1 MKKTARLALILSI
14 SLILVLIM
22 SACQQNNAK
31 VPESD
36 GITLEENI
44 DYVKRNKPSV
54 DFELED
60 LNGNKISLSDYEG
73 EIVFLNF
80 WGSWC
85 PPCRK
90 EMPYFETIHQQY
102 GNKGVNILAVS
113 STQVELQGGN
123 DSDKAKSQVKSFI
136 DDSGFTFPV
145 PLDPDSEVLGEY
157 NKIYP
162 VIGVPTTYMID
173 REGIIRYVLP
183 GAFQDVEHIE
193 AFIALLEQE

>member
-73 EIVFLNF
+73 
-80 WGSWC
+80 
-85 PPCRK
+85 
-90 EMPYFETIHQQY
+90 
-102 GNKGVNILAVS
+102 
-113 STQVELQGGN
+113 
-123 DSDKAKSQVKSFI
+123 
-136 DDSGFTFPV
+136 
-145 PLDPDSEVLGEY
+145 
-157 NKIYP
+157 
-162 VIGVPTTYMID
+162 
-173 REGIIRYVLP
+173 
-183 GAFQDVEHIE
+183 
-193 AFIALLEQE
+193 